1 MKRFLQ
7 LVMAFSGAAGLF
19 GGSTA
24 GALVLRGIATS
35 DEEVEKAGPEAP
47 PGGAE
52 TAELAAQSAE
62 ADDIGMDEPGA
73 EEDPA
78 SAAAGDETGDVAAG
92 GSGATGRNASDGDA
106 FDAAHADA
114 VALPE
119 TTTEPGSFVASAPSE
134 GSVLSPTIVKFA
146 SLLGVDPWSLVSS
159 DGGSGSGS
167 GFQTPPDDGVGSPP
181 PGDGVPGDGDPGDG
195 PDDGPGEGPGGDF
208 GGEPPDQGPDEGQ
221 DGSGTSVPL
230 DGEVEVTTGRVT
242 TLTLPD
248 AEDAV
253 SVEIVAGPGFGNVTV
268 NPDLSLALVL
278 TGETQ
283 TGALSFDYAVTHAD
297 GTVTTH
303 GASLNAVPG
312 EQGGGWGAGDFYMLE
327 TAADGSLV
335 IEHGDVH
342 ETVYVTASEDGL
354 SRADIAAMEGMKVEQ
369 VNDYW
374 LADQTTYGFDEGLA
388 VDQDVGSA
396 IWRSLT
402 GPEPSSHWLLLERGY
417 SYGDFKGLVDPSI
430 RGESELH
437 PIYVGAYGEGAP
449 PEITEEMRSFA
460 QTKENVV
467 VEGLTFS
474 DGMALDNVSN
484 MLLSNLAISGD
495 SLLVGHADGLTLR
508 NSSVMDVWR
517 ETPVNDSDT
526 WAQHP
531 NRVSGFYMSASE
543 RVLIENTLFD
553 HNGWEDG
560 YDYARSVEQGQPP
573 SMYSHNIYFSAAN
586 NDVTLR
592 DNIIMRAAS
601 YGAQFRMGG
610 VVEDNVF
617 LDNNGAINPAKGGS
631 DASGNYSLMLGNLVT
646 SAGYKRV
653 DHSEGALSQGIDMK
667 GAQASMVG
675 NIIAH
680 LADPNNAAEVAEKEG
695 GQFALAIRGS
705 LYFNDT
711 VIYNWTGSK
720 SAAKSGETEANIEGL
735 DRAVLDQT
743 TIQNFAAD
751 LLGKPSAT
759 ISDLADYLR
768 MQADGALDGMVDADL
783 ITAFFRTGFGM
794 DTGLRAEETVLRF
807 IPDDRG
813 EGMRWDNRLNWS
825 TDDLPG
831 TQDGDSVDLGGN
843 WVSYGST
850 TTALADLDLGQGGWL
865 NVAQGRLDIEGAIA
879 VGSSGGRLTLDG
891 AGQFWTDGYADS
903 DLLSISVMGGR
914 FANTGVFLG
923 NADLTVGENG
933 QAILATDG
941 AGFLLEAGRT
951 LTVMGD
957 DAKVGFDGEGGLA
970 LLRLDDD
977 ATLKFVAEDGA
988 MGTIGEF
995 RSGRFETSDVVSGV
1009 DLGEAT
1015 LAIDLSGMAGAPS
1028 QTVLLEADELIGRFG
1043 DLDFTGLGE
1052 NRNATVTIDYASDQ
1066 VRLTLSASG
1075 TGTGQVTLD
1084 ILGDESD
1091 GSGMTHYQE
1100 ILEALQADYGT
1111 PITDPIAAPPTGASA
1126 SILDW

>member
-19 GGSTA
+19 GGSSA

-47 PGGAE
+47 PSGAE

-62 ADDIGMDEPGA
+62 ADDIGMEEPGTG
-73 EEDPA
+73 EDPA

-134 GSVLSPTIVKFA
+134 GSALSPAIVKFA

-167 GFQTPPDDGVGSPP
+167 GFQTPPDDGVGGPP
-181 PGDGVPGDGDPGDG
+181 PVDGGGGDGDPGDG
-195 PDDGPGEGPGGDF
+195 PDDGPGEGPGGDP

-221 DGSGTSVPL
+221 DGSGTAVPL

-253 SVEIVAGPGFGNVTV
+253 SVEIVTGPGFGNVTV

-283 TGALSFDYAVTHAD
+283 TGSLSFDYAVTHAD

-303 GASLNAVPG
+303 GASLSAVAG

-342 ETVYVTASEDGL
+342 ESVYVTASEDGL

-417 SYGDFKGLVDPSI
+417 SYDDFKGLVDPSI

-474 DGMALDNVSN
+474 DGFSMFNSQN
-484 MLLSNLAISGD
+484 ILLSDLTITGD
-495 SLLVGHADGLTLR
+495 SLIIKTADGFTLR
-508 NSSVMDVWR
+508 NSSVYDIWR
-517 ETPVNDSDT
+517 EAPANDGDT
-526 WAQHP
+526 WAQNL
-531 NRVSGFYMSASE
+531 NRVSGFFLTKSE
-543 RVLIENTLFD
+543 GVLVENNVFD

-560 YDYARSVEQGQPP
+560 YDYARSAEDGQPP
-573 SMYSHNIYFSAAN
+573 SMYSHDIYMTDTNS
-586 NDVTLR
+586 DVTLR

-610 VVEDNVF
+610 VVEDNIF
-617 LDNNGAINPAKGGS
+617 IDNNGAINPAAGEAG
-631 DASGNYSLMLGNLVT
+631 AGNYSLVLGNVVT
-646 SAGYKRV
+646 SAGYKTV
-653 DHSEGALSQGIDMK
+653 DHSEGALSQGIR
-667 GAQASMVG
+667 AQAQDVSLVD

-680 LADPNNAAEVAEKEG
+680 LADPNNAEEQVEKVKG
-695 GQFALAIRGS
+695 
-705 LYFNDT
+705 
-711 VIYNWTGSK
+711 
-720 SAAKSGETEANIEGL
+720 
-735 DRAVLDQT
+735 
-743 TIQNFAAD
+743 
-751 LLGKPSAT
+751 
-759 ISDLADYLR
+759 
-768 MQADGALDGMVDADL
+768 
-783 ITAFFRTGFGM
+783 
-794 DTGLRAEETVLRF
+794 
-807 IPDDRG
+807 
-813 EGMRWDNRLNWS
+813 
-825 TDDLPG
+825 
-831 TQDGDSVDLGGN
+831 
-843 WVSYGST
+843 
-850 TTALADLDLGQGGWL
+850 
-865 NVAQGRLDIEGAIA
+865 
-879 VGSSGGRLTLDG
+879 
-891 AGQFWTDGYADS
+891 
-903 DLLSISVMGGR
+903 
-914 FANTGVFLG
+914 
-923 NADLTVGENG
+923 
-933 QAILATDG
+933 
-941 AGFLLEAGRT
+941 
-951 LTVMGD
+951 
-957 DAKVGFDGEGGLA
+957 
-970 LLRLDDD
+970 
-977 ATLKFVAEDGA
+977 
-988 MGTIGEF
+988 
-995 RSGRFETSDVVSGV
+995 
-1009 DLGEAT
+1009 
-1015 LAIDLSGMAGAPS
+1015 
-1028 QTVLLEADELIGRFG
+1028 
-1043 DLDFTGLGE
+1043 
-1052 NRNATVTIDYASDQ
+1052 
-1066 VRLTLSASG
+1066 
-1075 TGTGQVTLD
+1075 
-1084 ILGDESD
+1084 
-1091 GSGMTHYQE
+1091 
-1100 ILEALQADYGT
+1100 
-1111 PITDPIAAPPTGASA
+1111 
-1126 SILDW
+1126 